1 MKEIKR
7 NLTDC
12 SVWLAMF
19 FLGICYMLAIGL
31 QYLASVRVLIGIV
44 IAYVTYPYI
53 SKIFW

>member
-1 MKEIKR
+1 MREIKR

-19 FLGICYMLAIGL
+19 FLGILYMIAYGVK
-31 QYLASVRVLIGIV
+31 YLFSVRVLIGVV
-44 IAYVTYPYI
+44 IAYVTYPYL

>member
-44 IAYVTYPYI
+44 IAYVTYPFI